1 MVKDFTNPLRERPL
15 PLGSLLSSTAQHLL
29 GGLDDA
35 LARAGLAGIR
45 SAHAPL
51 FLVIDPEG
59 TRSSE
64 LAKRAGMTKQ
74 AMGEQVR
81 HLERLGYV
89 EVVPDPSDGR
99 ARLVRLTG
107 SGWKGVEIAESVIT
121 RFDAW
126 LEDRLGAE
134 AVTKLRATLG
144 QIIASEPSEWDA
156 GPARDEAA
164 GESPTEGKQ
173 APGGA

>member
-35 LARAGLAGIR
+35 LAHAGLAGIR

-59 TRSSE
+59 TRASE
-64 LAKRAGMTKQ
+64 LAKRTKMTKQ

-99 ARLVRLTG
+99 ARLVRLTA
-107 SGWKGVEIAESVIT
+107 SGWEGVEIAESVIT

-126 LEDRLGAE
+126 LDERIGAE
-134 AVTKLRATLG
+134 AVAQVRVTLG
-144 QIIASEPSEWDA
+144 EILGSDSSEW
-156 GPARDEAA
+156 GARSAEPNATESADE
-164 GESPTEGKQ
+164 Q
-173 APGGA
+173 A

>member
-1 MVKDFTNPLRERPL
+1 MVKDFTNPLRKRPL

-35 LARAGLAGIR
+35 LVAAGLTGIR

-51 FLVIDPEG
+51 FLVIDPDG

-81 HLERLGYV
+81 HLEKLGYV
-89 EVVPDPSDGR
+89 EVVPDPTDGR
-99 ARLVRLTG
+99 ARLVRLTD
-107 SGWKGVEIAESVIT
+107 SGRQGVEIAESVIT

-126 LEDRLGAE
+126 LDDRLGAE
-134 AVTKLRATLG
+134 TVAELRATLG
-144 QIIASEPSEWDA
+144 QILVSEPAEWDA
-156 GPARDEAA
+156 ASARNEAA

-173 APGGA
+173 TLGDA